1 MNPAAVGRISDQ
13 GHIMNTH
20 PSRRLVLG
28 AGIAAALMA
37 NTVRAATAEIY
48 TRAFSDLAIGG
59 YDPVAYFTQGQPVKG
74 DSSFSHKYK
83 GATWRFASA
92 ANRDLFIANPDKYEP
107 QFGGYCA
114 WAVAQGDTASG
125 DPLKW
130 KIVDNKLFLN
140 YDDAVQKKWE
150 ADIPGF
156 IRKANQN
163 WPRILGR

>member
-1 MNPAAVGRISDQ
+1 MNI
-13 GHIMNTH
+13 H
-20 PSRRLVLG
+20 PDRRLVLG

-37 NTVRAATAEIY
+37 NTVRAANAEIY
-48 TRAFSDLAIGG
+48 TRVFSDLAVGG

-83 GATWRFASA
+83 GATWRFAST
-92 ANRDLFIANPDKYEP
+92 ANRDLFIANPEKYEP

-140 YDDAVQKKWE
+140 YDEEVQKKWE